1 MQTIARFRGEYK
13 FLSNFAPS
21 PFKMGDYIYP
31 TVEHAYQEAKTD
43 DPERKKLIREA
54 LTPGEAARLGR
65 APETVV
71 RPDWNS
77 VKVDVMRK
85 LVGLKFDSNPDLA
98 KKLVDTYPDLLIEG
112 NNWHDNF
119 FGVCTCPRCHNSD
132 VQPQNWLGEMLMEI
146 RRRYMDC
153 QVAST
158 DLLDLEDSILPYP
171 DEEPNCNRFMSVRGN
186 PAFNVCREHAPWSCH
201 RTKKEGQ
208 CPVEQAKKEVEK
220 VKPIPPLEQVIDE
233 LAKKEPM

>member
-1 MQTIARFRGEYK
+1 VQTIARFRGEYK

-65 APETVV
+65 ALETVV

-98 KKLVDTYPDLLIEG
+98 KKLVDTYPYTLIEG

-119 FGVCTCPRCHNSD
+119 FGICTCPKCHNSD
-132 VQPQNWLGEMLMEI
+132 VQPQNWLGEILTMI
-146 RRRYMDC
+146 RARYMDC
-153 QVAST
+153 QIATT
-158 DLLDLEDSILPYP
+158 DILDLEDSIQLYP
-171 DEEPNCNRFMSVRGN
+171 DEEPNCEHFTSSGN

-201 RTKKEGQ
+201 RTKKECQ
-208 CPVEQAKKEVEK
+208 CSIKKDGAT
-220 VKPIPPLEQVIDE
+220 VKPLSYPKAVID
-233 LAKKEPM
+233 LLTTKEKCK